1 MERIYR
7 ALLGLYPYD
16 FRLWF
21 GAEMSDAFAR
31 SSAGLR
37 TGPRP
42 RTRPRTREYP
52 RYLRFVLGE
61 LGSLVAGSAAE
72 WFAKWTGDRDA
83 RARSLPD
90 WRMMRPVGI
99 SKEVWFGI
107 ARRRC
112 SPDT

>member
-1 MERIYR
+1 MEPIYR
-7 ALLGLYPYD
+7 VLLGLYPYD

-21 GAEMSDAFAR
+21 GAEMVDAFAR
-31 SSAGLR
+31 SATDVVTQGRAVRLSFAIVELSGLIAGA
-37 TGPRP
+37 
-42 RTRPRTREYP
+42 
-52 RYLRFVLGE
+52 V
-61 LGSLVAGSAAE
+61 VE

-99 SKEVWFGI
+99 SKEVWFGV

-112 SPDT
+112 SSDT

>member
-7 ALLGLYPYD
+7 VLLGLYPHD

-21 GAEMSDAFAR
+21 GAEMEDAFAK
-31 SSAGLR
+31 
-37 TGPRP
+37 
-42 RTRPRTREYP
+42 
-52 RYLRFVLGE
+52 
-61 LGSLVAGSAAE
+61 SAAGVGLQGRAVRLGFVMAELSGLTAGAMVE

-99 SKEVWFGI
+99 SKEAWFGK
-107 ARRRC
+107 ARRPC
-112 SPDT
+112 SSDT